1 VVDTFECDE
10 NDVDNILRTI
20 DRHVCEISQQTMSS
34 VRVPVSGQSC
44 LEDRPLS
51 FQWENLAAYA
61 FPPFAR
67 VGKVV
72 EQLSTSVNT
81 QIILVAPCW
90 TDRNWFQELLSLLID
105 HPRQLPEWDNL
116 LHQPRLGKHHN
127 IRMLRLHAWR
137 ISSDIS
143 LIRDFRKEL
152 PFFVA
157 RAQRKS
163 KMAVYDSNWSRFVGW
178 CSEREIDPFTVA
190 ISSIAEF

>member
-1 VVDTFECDE
+1 MMSIIFFEPLIDMFARFLNKQCPLF
-10 NDVDNILRTI
+10 VSPFPDNRAWKI
-20 DRHVCEISQQTMSS
+20 DA
-34 VRVPVSGQSC
+34 
-44 LEDRPLS
+44 LS

-90 TDRNWFQELLSLLID
+90 PDRNWFQELLSLLID